1 MLTEK
6 AAPAEA
12 TAATE
17 ATGAMPQQRQVECWF
32 QGDFM
37 PLRDAKIGIMTHAFM
52 YGTACF
58 EGIRAYWNAEQ
69 EQLYLLKGLEHYR
82 RLRNS
87 AHVMLMHLPRSP
99 ERLVDLT
106 IELLRRNGFREDT
119 YVRPSVYKSS
129 EAIGVRL
136 HDLSHDFMIVCV
148 PFGDYIDTTA
158 GISTMTTSW
167 RRNPD
172 TAIPARSKI
181 NGSYVNSAFSK
192 TDANLNGHAEA
203 IVLTAEGHVSEGSAE
218 NLFMVRDGL
227 LVTPPVTDDILEGV
241 TRAGIMDLARRELGL
256 DTVVRSIDRSELYV
270 AEELF
275 LCGTGAQ
282 VSPVTSCDHRPI
294 GSGEIGPLT
303 TRLKDLYFAAVRGRL
318 PAYMDWV
325 TPVY

>member
-6 AAPAEA
+6 PSAEQA
-12 TAATE
+12 DGSLPRE
-17 ATGAMPQQRQVECWF
+17 RQIECYF
-32 QGDFM
+32 KDGFV
-37 PLRDAKIGIMTHAFM
+37 PLREAKVGIMTHAFL

-69 EQLYLLKGLEHYR
+69 GQLYLLKGLEHYR
-82 RLRNS
+82 RLRSS
-87 AHVMLMHLPRSP
+87 ARVMLMDLPRTP
-99 ERLVDLT
+99 EGLVELT
-106 IELLRRNGFREDT
+106 VELLRRNEFREDT
-119 YVRPSVYKSS
+119 YIRPSVYKSS

-136 HDLSHDFMIVCV
+136 HDLAHEFMIICL
-148 PFGDYIDTTA
+148 PFGDYIDTTK

-181 NGSYVNSAFSK
+181 VGSYVNSAFSK
-192 TDANLNGHAEA
+192 TDANLNGHDEA

-241 TRAGIMDLARRELGL
+241 TRAGLMDLARRELGL
-256 DTVVRSIDRSELYV
+256 ETVVRSIDRSELYV
-270 AEELF
+270 AEEIF

-282 VSPVTSCDHRPI
+282 VSPVTSVDHRPV
-294 GSGEIGPLT
+294 GDGHIGPIA
-303 TRLKDLYFAAVRGRL
+303 TRVKDLYFDAVRGRL
-318 PAYMDWV
+318 PAYGDWV